1 MKAGGPFF
9 NNTER
14 ISTMKKT
21 INARIALAVDKNGRI
36 AASRYKSPHGD
47 TVQDCV
53 KYFSKSC
60 HDRLTGPI
68 EYYLVECTV
77 PVPSPEPSHTTI
89 TACATLQE
97 PDEKKVK

>member
-1 MKAGGPFF
+1 M
-9 NNTER
+9 
-14 ISTMKKT
+14 KT

-60 HDRLTGPI
+60 HDRLSGPI
-68 EYYLVECTV
+68 EYYLVECTL
-77 PVPSPEPSHTTI
+77 PLPTHTTI
-89 TACATLQE
+89 TAEATLQP
-97 PDEKKVK
+97 PDEKNNE